1 MVIFFSI
8 NIKENIEELSGLMQK
23 QKEEDKLM
31 NSVIQGELTKEGKI
45 IRDAINNGMFGFNP
59 DVMFQNITQN
69 YSMAKQIYGES
80 LIRELIGEVDNPN
93 VPEIKRKLKNVLR
106 ENIEKL
112 KKEGFLSSEFEI
124 NDRGLR
130 LAALSLYT
138 DELDHLISKGLVGE
152 KINKKHSH
160 YGETENIRNYKRGD
174 RYRDISLKKSIK
186 NSIKRMHDSLEK
198 EDLKIFKRESK
209 GRIYIVY
216 ALDASGSMKGEKIE
230 FCKKAGIALAY
241 KAINEKDMVGLI
253 IFGSGVEDIVYPT
266 HDFMLLLNSIARIRA
281 KKETNI
287 ADTILKA
294 IEIFPSENVTKH
306 LMLIT
311 DAMPTIGLEP
321 EKETL
326 NAVSK
331 AAAVG
336 ITISMV
342 GINIDERSRSL
353 AESIIAIGN
362 GRLYSL
368 KTLENLDA
376 VILEDYN
383 SL

>member
-45 IRDAINNGMFGFNP
+45 IRDAINNGMFSFNP
-59 DVMFQNITQN
+59 DIMFQNITQN

-112 KKEGFLSSEFEI
+112 RKEGFLSSEFEI
-124 NDRGLR
+124 NDLGLR

-160 YGETENIRNYKRGD
+160 YGETENIRAYKRGD

-186 NSIKRMHDSLEK
+186 NAIKRMHCSLEK
-198 EDLKIFKRESK
+198 EDLKIFKRESR

-253 IFGSGVEDIVYPT
+253 VFGSGVEDIVYPT

-342 GINIDERSRSL
+342 GINIDEKSRSL

-368 KTLENLDA
+368 KTLENLDT